1 MKLLC
6 WNINSLAP
14 TVRNAVLKHGSW
26 LGFFQEHGLDI
37 ACLQESKVPEDKL
50 TKELCCVDGYQS
62 FWAHSRQGRGHAPD
76 IPPGPAAAQRC
87 REKKGYSG
95 VTTYASDAY
104 APLVLIT
111 DHGAFV
117 LVNVYVPNAG
127 DRPDRPRLH
136 YKLRF
141 LAALRRKCEELAVA
155 GRELLLVGDF
165 NVPAE
170 ARDVHPDLLPGG
182 SLDELY
188 GQEERAALHA
198 LTAAYPDVWRRLHP
212 QEAATYSVWNEKTSA
227 RAFNRGLRIDY
238 VLCTPGLL
246 GRVVSCEI
254 LGPEVLPPNR
264 PCAPCHSGRYC
275 PPPAPGML
283 LKLRDVPP
291 LPPHPPCQE
300 WQRLHRRFVDTSQR
314 SILGMFGA
322 AGKKRAA
329 AAPAAPAVPGS
340 AAAAAP
346 APESAAAGP
355 GAGSKGAEAGGD
367 GADQDAGHRKKQRHD
382 GSEAPAPAAEGDAAP
397 PGPAGED
404 GSGQDAGEQG
414 GGAASAG
421 EAKPGSRSGEAAG
434 KQQSGKPAAG
444 RGKARGK
451 QQQKQQQQKGVKEA
465 SEGGG
470 QRTIGSF
477 FAAAGGG

>member
-62 FWAHSRQGRGHAPD
+62 FWAHSR
-76 IPPGPAAAQRC
+76 
-87 REKKGYSG
+87 EKKGYSG

-104 APLVLIT
+104 APLSCQADCLGSGEEDIDREGRVLIT

-254 LGPEVLPPNR
+254 LGPEVLPPKWSDH
-264 PCAPCHSGRYC
+264 A
-275 PPPAPGML
+275 GML